1 LVLQGETSS
10 KILTLRSKQVIL
22 DRDLVELY
30 HVETKVLK
38 MELER
43 KNDKQF
49 KEVFKKL
56 DNLVKI
62 HRKQMRR
69 LWGFI
74 KPENDL

>member
-1 LVLQGETSS
+1 LVLQGEISS
-10 KILTLRSKQVIL
+10 EILTLRSKQ
-22 DRDLVELY
+22 

-56 DNLVKI
+56 DNLVQDTQKTDEKI
-62 HRKQMRR
+62 M
-69 LWGFI
+69 GFI